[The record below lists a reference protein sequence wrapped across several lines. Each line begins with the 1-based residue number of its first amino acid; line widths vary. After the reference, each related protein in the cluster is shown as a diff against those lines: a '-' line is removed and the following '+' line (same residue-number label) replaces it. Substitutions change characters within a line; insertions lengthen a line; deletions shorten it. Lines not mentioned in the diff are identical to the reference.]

1 MKEPV
6 EITLASDRDI
16 RYEQIRQL
24 FPEIE
29 GNECQWDGTR
39 EAALKA
45 LAAVDPLAYS
55 RTRNHIEGE
64 VTRLSPYFRHGV
76 LTLREAAD
84 FAVGKYREGAYKFVF
99 ELAWRDFWRRVWEK
113 RGTGMW
119 LGTLDHV
126 EFVQEPEFVNYKG
139 PVSRF
144 TKYWKTVQ
152 GQWFPKT

>member
-1 MKEPV
+1 M
-6 EITLASDRDI
+6 
-16 RYEQIRQL
+16 
-24 FPEIE
+24 
-29 GNECQWDGTR
+29 G
-39 EAALKA
+39 
-45 LAAVDPLAYS
+45 
-55 RTRNHIEGE
+55 
-64 VTRLSPYFRHGV
+64 RHGV
-76 LTLREAAD
+76 LTLREAAE
-84 FAVGKYREGAYKFVF
+84 FAVGKYREGAYK
-99 ELAWRDFWRRVWEK
+99 LAWRDFWRRVWEK